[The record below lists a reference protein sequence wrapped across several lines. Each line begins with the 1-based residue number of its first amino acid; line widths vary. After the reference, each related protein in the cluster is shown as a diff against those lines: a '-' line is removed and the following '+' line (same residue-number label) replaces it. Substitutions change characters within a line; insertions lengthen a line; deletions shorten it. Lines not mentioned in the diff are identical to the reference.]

1 MKRIVYAVAAVLAAS
16 SLGLSGQQ
24 AVIDGGTR
32 AVAVTLDDL
41 PATAM
46 AGGTCDGS
54 ELVDLTS
61 RLLAHLQ
68 THQVPATGFVTENGI
83 CDRLRDVWL
92 PKLLSMWLD
101 AGVELGN
108 HAFSHLDINDVP
120 LEKYKKD
127 ILLGEK
133 TTRRLMDER
142 GLTLRYFRHPFLHA
156 GADADT
162 KRELNS
168 FLAERSYAVAPVTI
182 DSQEWVFAAVY
193 RRAKERNDSET
204 MERLANAY
212 IPFMEHVFQFFE
224 SWSVK
229 VIGYE
234 PPQVLLLHANEFNAD
249 HLGALVEMLRKRGY
263 RFVSLDEALKD
274 KAYRSPDGYI
284 GSRGLSWIHRW
295 AVAKGLELE
304 EEPREPEW
312 LGELLRS
319 Y

>member
-1 MKRIVYAVAAVLAAS
+1 
-16 SLGLSGQQ
+16 
-24 AVIDGGTR
+24 
-32 AVAVTLDDL
+32 
-41 PATAM
+41 
-46 AGGTCDGS
+46 
-54 ELVDLTS
+54 LTD
-61 RLLAHLQ
+61 RLLAHLRN
-68 THQVPATGFVTENGI
+68 HQVPATGFVTESRI

-101 AGVELGN
+101 EGVELGN
-108 HAFSHLDINDVP
+108 HTFSHLDINDVP
-120 LEKYKKD
+120 LERYKQD

-142 GLTLRYFRHPFLHA
+142 GLTLRYFRHPFLHT
-156 GADADT
+156 GADEAT
-162 KRELNS
+162 KRELNDL
-168 FLAERSYAVAPVTI
+168 LAEQSYAVAPVTI

-193 RRAKERNDSET
+193 MRAKERNDSEM
-204 MERLANAY
+204 MERLAEAY
-212 IPFMEHVFQFFE
+212 IPFMERVFQFFE

-229 VIGYE
+229 VMGYE
-234 PPQVLLLHANEFNAD
+234 PPQVLLLHANELNAD
-249 HLGALVEMLRKRGY
+249 HLGALVEMLKKRGY

-274 KAYRSPDGYI
+274 KTYRLPDGYV

-295 AVAKGLELE
+295 AVAKGLEVE